1 MANFNNAKPQLLL
14 HQPNSWI
21 SRVSI
26 CHPRHAHLR
35 FKVLEEPGK
44 SESEGLGS
52 RGLTP
57 LFIFK
62 HL

>member
-1 MANFNNAKPQLLL
+1 MANFNNAKPQLFL

-26 CHPRHAHLR
+26 CHSRHAYLR
-35 FKVLEEPGK
+35 LKIIGESGK
-44 SESEGLGS
+44 AGSEGLGS

-57 LFIFK
+57 LFMFK